1 MLIINRNLTLKYV
14 AINSDYV
21 YEIFISQESQEDYRR
36 FSVCLGIR
44 SGSNVTYFD
53 IVTYKTEERAEK
65 ELDNIL
71 EAYANNERVYFI
83 KEENK

>member
-1 MLIINRNLTLKYV
+1 MLIVNRNLTSRYI

-21 YEIFISQESQEDYRR
+21 YQIFVSQEDYGR
-36 FSVCLGIR
+36 FSVCLGIC

-71 EAYANNERVYFI
+71 KAYANNERVYFI
-83 KEENK
+83 REENK